1 MAYDPFMTAMLAG
14 PPCREK
20 TASGKRN
27 RLAGRISVLG
37 EDGISAQLAWRR
49 GSHEDSQAAGRLF
62 AALCSKGYHA
72 FAVSGGHT
80 GRRIDGFSPALG
92 EVILTPGQGQGW
104 DDCDLSAW
112 QASAMDARGLL
123 QSAMAYITG
132 RKHAARTGPATQG
145 RKRRGERKALCM
157 LLGMLNDAQ
166 RRSLRECG
174 CFDLRGAA
182 SGMMYRLKARG
193 RAEVDQLD
201 RDGKVQY
208 RLHIPAAC
216 MLPLHAALLV
226 HTLHLQDPESEHA
239 YLSGAT
245 IVANGD

>member
-1 MAYDPFMTAMLAG
+1 MAAMLAG
-14 PPCREK
+14 PQRREK
-20 TASGKRN
+20 AASSKRN

-37 EDGISAQLAWRR
+37 EEGVAAQLAWRR
-49 GSHEDSQAAGRLF
+49 GSHDDSQAAGRLF

-80 GRRIDGFSPALG
+80 ARRIDGFSPALG

-104 DDCDLSAW
+104 DDCDLPAW
-112 QASAMDARGLL
+112 QASAMDVRGLL

-132 RKHAARTGPATQG
+132 RKHAAPRNAAMQG
-145 RKRRGERKALCM
+145 RKCRGERQVLCM
-157 LLGMLNDAQ
+157 LLGMLNEAQ
-166 RRSLRECG
+166 RRSLRECA

-182 SGMMYRLKARG
+182 SGAIYRL
-193 RAEVDQLD
+193 RAKGQAEIDQLD

-226 HTLHLQDPESEHA
+226 HVLHLQDMESEHA

-245 IVANGD
+245 IVANGH